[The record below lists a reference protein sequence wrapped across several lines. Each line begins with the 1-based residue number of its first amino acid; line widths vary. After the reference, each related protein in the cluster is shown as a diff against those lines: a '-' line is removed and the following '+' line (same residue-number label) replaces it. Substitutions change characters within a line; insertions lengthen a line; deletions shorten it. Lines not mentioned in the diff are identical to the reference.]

1 MIPDLPR
8 KGNEKM
14 ATKPKMKIPT
24 ARQLP
29 SGSWFC
35 RVRVDGQDIPITRD
49 TEKEAIAEAMA
60 IKAGIKE
67 AAKQP
72 KKKTVYE
79 AIDDYIVARKNI
91 LSPSTIAGYRRIQ
104 KHRFESMMKKDI
116 HKLTA
121 ADWQRAVNLEAK
133 VRSQRDSSK
142 TISAKTLKNAWGLM
156 TSVIAEA
163 TGEEITVRLP
173 QIVPHQKAWL
183 TAEQIPDFVKL
194 IKDDPI
200 EIPALLALSSLR
212 RSELINLRWSD
223 VDLQNDVLKV
233 DGAAVFDEDG
243 TLVRKEETKNASS
256 RRTVPIIPPLH
267 EALEKAEH
275 RGDYI
280 VTWHPNSIMCRI
292 NRICEKN
299 GLPKVGLHGLRHS
312 FASLAK
318 HLGMPEDAVME
329 IGGWS
334 DHNTMRKIYTHISE
348 ADVTKHSQNF
358 TAFFSPPQTSPDAQ
372 NGNENGNAE

>member
-1 MIPDLPR
+1 
-8 KGNEKM
+8 
-14 ATKPKMKIPT
+14 MKIPK

-29 SGSWFC
+29 SGAWFC
-35 RVRVDGQDIPITRD
+35 RVRIGDQDISITRD
-49 TEKEAIAEAMA
+49 TEKEAVAEAMA

-72 KKKTVYE
+72 KKKTVSE
-79 AIDDYIVARKNI
+79 AIDDYIAVRKNV

-104 KHRFESMMKKDI
+104 KLRFQSMMKKDI
-116 HKLTA
+116 YKLTA

-133 VRSQRDSSK
+133 IRSQRNSSK
-142 TISAKTLKNAWGLM
+142 TISAKTLKNSWGLM
-156 TSVIAEA
+156 ASVIAEA
-163 TGEEITVRLP
+163 TGEEVTVRLP

-183 TAEQIPDFVKL
+183 TAEQIPDFVNL
-194 IKDDPI
+194 IKGDPI

-212 RSELINLRWSD
+212 RSELINLRWTD
-223 VDLQNDVLKV
+223 VDLQNNVLKV

-243 TLVRKEETKNASS
+243 VLVRKEETKNASS

-267 EALEKAEH
+267 EALVNAEH
-275 RGDYI
+275 RGEYI

-334 DHNTMRKIYTHISE
+334 DFNTMRKIYTHISE

-358 TAFFSPPQTSPDAQ
+358 TAFFSSPQTDSESQ
-372 NGNENGNAE
+372 NGNENGNAQ